1 MASDPAEE
9 DQAPYAHKDLVQHNP
24 ILGAQKLDVRR
35 KARVA
40 MALLRQPKLSQ
51 TSVDG
56 SLEGAQGGLNTYQLW
71 KLTEPITVNRMP
83 SYLTIC

>member
-56 SLEGAQGGLNTYQLW
+56 CLEGAQGGLNTYQLW
-71 KLTEPITVNRMP
+71 KSTEPTTVNRMH
-83 SYLTIC
+83 SYLTIR

>member
-1 MASDPAEE
+1 VESDPAEE
-9 DQAPYAHKDLVQHNP
+9 DQAPYAHKDFVQHNP
-24 ILGAQKLDVRR
+24 IIWAHMIEARG

-40 MALLRQPKLSQ
+40 VALLCQPMPSQ
-51 TSVDG
+51 TSMG
-56 SLEGAQGGLNTYQLW
+56 YCSKGAQGGLNTYQLW